1 MDIRRLL
8 AVVRASWQW
17 TAERYPHL
25 DLTDP
30 TAPRHHV
37 LLHLMKAAAGLAS
50 CQERHA
56 HGHGF
61 NHGDHRF
68 YALKLLLSAVQTVA
82 LENMSEDEICREL
95 GQAAETART
104 HRHYGPGI
112 PEADDPFA
120 ARRHSLDRV
129 MQTLGGMAG
138 HHIRYRR
145 GDPFGSE
152 EHRQA
157 SIALLAEAMHMIG
170 LEELHDDDVC
180 AGVEAI
186 LASAN
191 G

>member
-1 MDIRRLL
+1 MYIRRLL
-8 AVVRASWQW
+8 AAVRASWQW

-37 LLHLMKAAAGLAS
+37 RMHLMKAAAGLAS
-50 CQERHA
+50 CQERYA

-61 NHGDHRF
+61 DRGDHRLH
-68 YALKLLLSAVQTVA
+68 ALKLVLNAAQTVA
-82 LENMSEDEICREL
+82 LENMSADEICREL
-95 GQAAETART
+95 DRAAETARI

-112 PEADDPFA
+112 PEADDPVV

-138 HHIRYRR
+138 HHVRYRR
-145 GDPFGSE
+145 GEPFGSE

-157 SIALLAEAMHMIG
+157 SIALLAEAMHLVG
-170 LEELHDDDVC
+170 LDMLPEDDIC
-180 AGVEAI
+180 AGINAI
-186 LASAN
+186 LAAAN